1 MYVLQNAVS
10 NLHVLFAVNYPALFN
25 FITDDKTILFGMH
38 FTFSRNFYVYI
49 ATSLSFFIDY
59 IFMYLYLF
67 EAVCAT
73 AFH

>member
-1 MYVLQNAVS
+1 MLFLFSQITHVPYVLQNAVS

-49 ATSLSFFIDY
+49 ATS
-59 IFMYLYLF
+59 
-67 EAVCAT
+67 
-73 AFH
+73 

>member
-38 FTFSRNFYVYI
+38 FTFSRNFYVYL
-49 ATSLSFFIDY
+49 ATS
-59 IFMYLYLF
+59 
-67 EAVCAT
+67 
-73 AFH
+73 